1 MTPWMFSIKFP
12 YDTQFI
18 FGSLMFAIREDGN
31 LKLLT
36 WSLAPKYHAPIYGQA
51 PYLPASISTSGG
63 ACSGLNTYAGP
74 YHRAAK
80 TT

>member
-18 FGSLMFAIREDGN
+18 FRSLMFAIREDGN

-36 WSLAPKYHAPIYGQA
+36 WSLAPKYRAPIYGQA
-51 PYLPASISTSGG
+51 PYLPVSISTLGE